1 MVESGGVLPSGF
13 TDFVYPPVDV
23 TELAGVATSPVT
35 VKLTWKADAVL
46 DKSFAVISAAKGA
59 EMGDC
64 SADDVVTSTFDDA
77 SSTYSYD
84 VTGLVDGRSYD
95 FKVCGAS
102 FRDPIDLS
110 AGATITV
117 DTPARA
123 LAVLTN
129 APSVTSNISALDVTV
144 GGDHVVEYKF
154 SLLRNA
160 ANCSGAS
167 YSSWTPVAT
176 KITESIPLSGTML
189 LCVLG
194 RIDATN
200 EQLIPTTASWIIDRD
215 PPIFT
220 SIDLINDEVDVA
232 NDAQIEQPTK
242 AIMPT

>member
-1 MVESGGVLPSGF
+1 LSRSNIHRDISVDIESASSVTASKLTLAFHEDGGLTTASKTGIKQSLLSSALKATTSGKYKASFKMRPPRMAMTMVESGGVLPSGF

-144 GGDHVVEYKF
+144 GRDQDNRKHSSIRDHAVVC
-154 SLLRNA
+154 A
-160 ANCSGAS
+160 
-167 YSSWTPVAT
+167 WT
-176 KITESIPLSGTML
+176 
-189 LCVLG
+189 
-194 RIDATN
+194 D
-200 EQLIPTTASWIIDRD
+200 
-215 PPIFT
+215 
-220 SIDLINDEVDVA
+220 
-232 NDAQIEQPTK
+232 
-242 AIMPT
+242 